1 MPPCDWHG
9 TKADAAFAGGST
21 GGWTLPPL
29 AWIQHAAV
37 SVGGDAGENGHGGFG
52 W

>member
-1 MPPCDWHG
+1 MPPGNWHG
-9 TKADAAFAGGST
+9 TKPDAAFAGGST

-37 SVGGDAGENGHGGFG
+37 SVGGDAGEYGHGGFG